1 MPYFLN
7 QSMHTQVP
15 CQQLFK
21 EFLGPTESVIEETII
36 D

>member
-1 MPYFLN
+1 MPYFMN

-15 CQQLFK
+15 CSMLFK
-21 EFLGPTESVIEETII
+21 EFLGPTESVIEETVI